1 MADFLTKLANLRP
14 KIAKN
19 SHDGGKK
26 LSYWQVD
33 YVGVQNFCVGVKN
46 GWFGV
51 KKLPKGIQYD
61 QLGELVKNYP
71 FKNISQI

>member
-1 MADFLTKLANLRP
+1 MADFWTKLANLRP

-33 YVGVQNFCVGVKN
+33 CVGVQNFCLGVKMA
-46 GWFGV
+46 G
-51 KKLPKGIQYD
+51 L
-61 QLGELVKNYP
+61 E
-71 FKNISQI
+71 

>member
-1 MADFLTKLANLRP
+1 MIVTGSEIASFESEMADFWTKLANLRP

-33 YVGVQNFCVGVKN
+33 YVGVQNFCLGVKMA
-46 GWFGV
+46 G
-51 KKLPKGIQYD
+51 L
-61 QLGELVKNYP
+61 E
-71 FKNISQI
+71 